1 MTYKE
6 LEYIK
11 RELVRLGYDVDKMNV
26 GEIRK
31 AFKEELRERE
41 SK

>member
-11 RELVRLGYDVDKMNV
+11 RELVRLGYDIDKMSV

-31 AFKEELRERE
+31 VFKEELRERE